1 MSGRYPPLVS
11 TAPPARPAQPGVQ
24 VITRAAQIFHAL
36 DGEPLGL
43 SLAQLADRVGLPR
56 STVHR
61 IVTALVA
68 EGFLASASPTGRV
81 RIGPEFARLAV
92 SRQPSLWAEVEPYMQ
107 RIYDEIGETVD
118 CAVPER
124 DSVRVIH
131 VIPARHQL
139 RATAEVGMTFP
150 IHASSKGRALLA
162 EYSDAR
168 VSRMLPASLQRFT
181 GKTQTSLPALLRELA
196 AVRARGV
203 AYDREEVTAGICAAA
218 IAVRSQSDALLAISV
233 AVPAQRYQELEDKI
247 TGVLQAVRRE
257 AAAAHREPA

>member
-1 MSGRYPPLVS
+1 MSD
-11 TAPPARPAQPGVQ
+11 APSALPRPSSPQPGVQ
-24 VITRAAQIFHAL
+24 VIARAAQIFHAL

-43 SLAQLADRVGLPR
+43 SLAQLSERVGLPR

-68 EGFLASASPTGRV
+68 EGLLASASPSGRV

-107 RIYDEIGETVD
+107 RIFDETGETVD

-124 DSVRVIH
+124 DTVRVIH

-139 RATAEVGMTFP
+139 RAVAEVGFTFP
-150 IHASSKGRALLA
+150 IHASSKGRAILA

-168 VSRMLPASLQRFT
+168 VARMLPATLKRYTS
-181 GKTQTSLPALLRELA
+181 KTQTSMPGLLSELA
-196 AVRARGV
+196 RVRKTGV
-203 AYDREEVTAGICAAA
+203 AYDREEVTTGICAAA
-218 IAVRSQSDALLAISV
+218 IAVRAPSGALLALSV
-233 AVPAQRYQELEDKI
+233 AVPAQRFAELEDTI
-247 TGVLQAVRRE
+247 TRVLREVRRD
-257 AAAAHREPA
+257 AAATFGAVSEPA